1 MSGRSSDYQVGYGKP
16 PQHTRFRKGQSGN
29 PKGRP
34 KGVPSLAQIAGR
46 IFNERIVVR
55 ENGARRRI
63 TKTEAALI
71 QLANKAASGNDRAV
85 RDLLRVYGY
94 MEAGA
99 LAERLPRAG
108 TGPADV
114 TIDEPPDTPRI
125 ALALLNIL
133 HRGRAERQ
141 PFPQSAVRQS
151 AGASERLR
159 EPGPGR
165 SPNPE

>member
-85 RDLLRVYGY
+85 RDLLRVYGHI
-94 MEAGA
+94 EAGA
-99 LAERLPRAG
+99 PAERLPRAG
-108 TGPADV
+108 KGPADV
-114 TIDEPPDTPRI
+114 TTDEPPDPSRV
-125 ALALLNIL
+125 ALALLNVL
-133 HRGRAERQ
+133 SRARAEQQ
-141 PFPQSAVRQS
+141 PFPQSAIRQS
-151 AGASERLR
+151 AGGSERLR